1 VRRRLLLGGGLLVA
15 TGATA
20 HAQQPAKRPTI
31 GLLYTSTPL
40 LGKARI
46 DAFMRRLGELGWVDG
61 RNITVD
67 LRWGEGSAERVDE
80 ALSEFVR
87 RNVDVI
93 VMNGDAQV
101 REAKRKTAT
110 IPIVI
115 SSAGDPVGSGLV
127 ASLAR
132 PVGNVTGLSLSLP
145 ETAGKRLALLREA
158 VPSLRRVA
166 ILGNFSNPTIALE
179 FDAVQAAARTLGLE
193 IIRTEVGKSDDIAP
207 AIEALKGR
215 ADGLYVCVDPLV
227 GTNGKR
233 INELA
238 LAARLPTIHS
248 FRELVEAGGL
258 VGYGPDVT
266 DMFRRA
272 ADFVDRILRG
282 AKPGDIPVEQPTKFI
297 LMVNLKTAKALDVTL
312 SPTMLARAD
321 EVIE

>member
-1 VRRRLLLGGGLLVA
+1 MRRRLLLGGGLLAA
-15 TGATA
+15 TGAR
-20 HAQQPAKRPTI
+20 AQQPAKGPTI

-40 LGKARI
+40 LGKARVA
-46 DAFMRRLGELGWVDG
+46 AFVKRLGELGWVDG
-61 RNITVD
+61 RNITID

-80 ALSEFVR
+80 ALSDFVR
-87 RNVDVI
+87 RNVDIIVI
-93 VMNGDAQV
+93 NGDVQV
-101 REAKRKTAT
+101 RAAKPKTAT

-115 SSAGDPVGSGLV
+115 SSAGDPVGTGLV

-132 PVGNVTGLSLSLP
+132 PGGNVTGLSLALT
-145 ETAGKRLALLREA
+145 ETAGKRLELLREV

-179 FDAVQAAARTLGLE
+179 FEAVQAAARTLGLE
-193 IIRTEVGKSDDIAP
+193 TIRTEIRKADDIAP

-238 LAARLPTIHS
+238 LAARLPTMHS
-248 FRELVEAGGL
+248 FRELVDAGGL
-258 VGYGPDVT
+258 IGYGPDVT

-272 ADFVDRILRG
+272 ADFVGRILRG
-282 AKPGDIPVEQPTKFI
+282 AKPGDIPVEQPTKFVLVI
-297 LMVNLKTAKALDVTL
+297 NLKTAKALDLTL